1 MSTIRVQCKPGHL
14 LRKLGPK
21 RLRLVDTD
29 DQILAGLQGR
39 PAAVA
44 QRAAADYFTDAP
56 EEVELITWVER
67 MIRSGA
73 LLVVP
78 ATAPRMK
85 ATPAAGDKP
94 VPLTDK

>member
-1 MSTIRVQCKPGHL
+1 MSIRVQCKPGHL
-14 LRKLGPK
+14 LRKPGPK

-44 QRAAADYFTDAP
+44 QRSPADYFTDVP
-56 EEVELITWVER
+56 EEVELTTWVER

-78 ATAPRMK
+78 ATAPRQQR

-94 VPLTDK
+94 VPLSDK